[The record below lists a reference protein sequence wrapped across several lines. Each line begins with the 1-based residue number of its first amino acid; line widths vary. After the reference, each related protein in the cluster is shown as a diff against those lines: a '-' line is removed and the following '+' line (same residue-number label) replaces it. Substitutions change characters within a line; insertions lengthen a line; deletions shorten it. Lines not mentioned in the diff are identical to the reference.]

1 MSTFQLLPYSTF
13 IKLINCSMIQLAKKL
28 CVRFDIT
35 LFGKKKEKTEAESK
49 TSLGARFNF
58 SLNFLN
64 SGSGVIVSP
73 ATKVRMQKIRDLVQ
87 GNDNVHSS
95 ELT

>member
-35 LFGKKKEKTEAESK
+35 LFGKKKKKQKQSPRPVW
-49 TSLGARFNF
+49 GARFNF

-64 SGSGVIVSP
+64 SGFGVIVSP
-73 ATKVRMQKIRDLVQ
+73 ATKVRMQKIRDLVH
-87 GNDNVHSS
+87 GNDNVHYS